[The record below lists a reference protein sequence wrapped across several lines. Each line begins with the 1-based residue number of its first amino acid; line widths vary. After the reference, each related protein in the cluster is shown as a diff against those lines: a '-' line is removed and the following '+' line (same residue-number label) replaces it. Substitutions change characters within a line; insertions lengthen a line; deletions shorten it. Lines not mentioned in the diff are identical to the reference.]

1 MLIKEIISLTE
12 IKYSDTLDSKYN
24 NLPENVKTAIIKLD
38 NLAKNIYKKYSA
50 SGNINRDIAEYVA
63 GAFDKDEDTFKDQL
77 YVEWRSMEDHFHL
90 NYDPN
95 SRFNDDFKG
104 EAREI
109 FGEMFSD
116 GECGF

>member
-12 IKYSDTLDSKYN
+12 IKY
-24 NLPENVKTAIIKLD
+24 
-38 NLAKNIYKKYSA
+38 
-50 SGNINRDIAEYVA
+50 
-63 GAFDKDEDTFKDQL
+63 EDTFKDQL

-95 SRFNDDFKG
+95 SRFDEDFKG